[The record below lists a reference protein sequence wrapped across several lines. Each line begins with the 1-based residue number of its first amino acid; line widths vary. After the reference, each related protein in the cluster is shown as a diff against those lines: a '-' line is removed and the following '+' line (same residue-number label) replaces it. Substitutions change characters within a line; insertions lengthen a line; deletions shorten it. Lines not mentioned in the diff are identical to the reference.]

1 MNPLSDFFKPLE
13 NGRILTPDQAE
24 IAKIGAFYSKIG
36 KVKAITENGR
46 QITLGKPG
54 AELDDVDLIA
64 GLWRI
69 QNKFNHKITRVRDK
83 DVVLTNKLPHQ
94 ESTNFEYW
102 NAKLVGYNCYG
113 PFILQGNKPDLIVAR
128 YDTDNGPL
136 WGYGQTLESARAFLG
151 LKLYDEY
158 KDVIHSIACK
168 NKLKN
173 RAK

>member
-1 MNPLSDFFKPLE
+1 MNPLSDFLQPLK
-13 NGRILTPDQAE
+13 NGHVLTQEQAE
-24 IAKIGAFYSKIG
+24 IAKIGAFSSGIG
-36 KVKAITENGR
+36 TLSAYTETGC
-46 QITLGKPG
+46 QIILGEPG
-54 AELDDVDLIA
+54 AKLEDVDLVG
-64 GLWRI
+64 GLWRV
-69 QNKFNHKITRVRDK
+69 QNKFKHKIVRVRDK
-83 DVVLTNKLPHQ
+83 DVVLMEKLPHQ